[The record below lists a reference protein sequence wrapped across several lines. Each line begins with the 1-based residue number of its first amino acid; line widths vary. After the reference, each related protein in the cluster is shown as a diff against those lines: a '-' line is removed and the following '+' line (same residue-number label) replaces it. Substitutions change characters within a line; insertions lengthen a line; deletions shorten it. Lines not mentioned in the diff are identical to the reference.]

1 MFFFSK
7 LVDINEFSHQIS
19 DINEKIDYV
28 ITNIKQ
34 INTINKFQLNNGLST
49 ITATIQ
55 NELTNE
61 LTTTNNNNNNIS
73 LSSNMFKSLMQCKQC
88 LEQFSLTQLPKRAI
102 KCGHSICSKCFDEEK
117 ENEEQTKNNNQNDIN
132 NETILINCPICNLKS
147 IWTNNLDLIT
157 ILQEVHRNK
166 MDNFIKDI
174 IKINSS
180 KLSENYSNNFKDLIK
195 IALNDFDKL
204 SSDSQILIY
213 NIIKR
218 KYNKECQINANPSNK
233 RPRFN

>member
-88 LEQFSLTQLPKRAI
+88 LEQFSLTKLPKRAI

>member
-1 MFFFSK
+1 LSLFFSI

-49 ITATIQ
+49 TTTTQQ
-55 NELTNE
+55 NELTND
-61 LTTTNNNNNNIS
+61 NNNNIS

-102 KCGHSICSKCFDEEK
+102 KCGHSICSKCFGEEI
-117 ENEEQTKNNNQNDIN
+117 ENEEQKKNNNNNQQNDIN
-132 NETILINCPICNLKS
+132 NETILINCSICNLKS

-218 KYNKECQINANPSNK
+218 KYNKECQINANPSNNNK